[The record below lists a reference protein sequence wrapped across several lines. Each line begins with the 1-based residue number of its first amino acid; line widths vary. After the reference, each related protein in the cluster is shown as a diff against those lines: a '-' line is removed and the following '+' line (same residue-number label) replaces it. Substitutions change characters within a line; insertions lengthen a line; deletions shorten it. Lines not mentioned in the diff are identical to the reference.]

1 MIQRHVIFFSLL
13 GMILVIGLLS
23 YLGGDG
29 QILMLCMVSL
39 LYLIEKFIKP
49 SHLEEGYRDWETD
62 RKSVV

>member
-39 LYLIEKFIKP
+39 LYLIVMKLFII
-49 SHLEEGYRDWETD
+49 LMNDL
-62 RKSVV
+62 